1 MNLILIDKDR
11 DDFTSPT
18 RVKLC
23 GRRFDH
29 IKKVH
34 RAGLGDS
41 LATGIINGKM
51 GTGTIT
57 DVSTEHLEMELVLN
71 HDPPPTLELTL
82 VMALPRPKMLR
93 RILEATASLGVKQ
106 IYLINSWRVE
116 KGFWS
121 TPVIE
126 QASIDKALVLGL
138 EQACDTIM
146 PQVFLRRFFTPFVNE
161 ELDTIA
167 GKTLRLAAHP
177 KGNTTCPCHPQ
188 TSVTLAMGPEGGF
201 IQREIESFERL
212 GFTGVTLGPRILRIE
227 TAVPYLI
234 SRLFA

>member
-1 MNLILIDKDR
+1 MNLILIDGEKDY
-11 DDFTSPT
+11 FTSPT
-18 RVKLC
+18 RVKLH
-23 GRRFDH
+23 GRRFEH

-34 RAGLGDS
+34 RACLGDS
-41 LATGIINGKM
+41 LAAGIINGRM

-57 DVSTEHLEMELVLN
+57 DISTDHLEMELILN
-71 HDPPPTLELTL
+71 HDPPPALEVTL

-93 RILEATASLGVKQ
+93 RILEALASLGVKQ

-121 TPVIE
+121 TPVLE
-126 QASIDKALVLGL
+126 QTSIDKALLLGL
-138 EQACDTIM
+138 EQAGDTVM
-146 PQVFLRRFFTPFVNE
+146 PRVSLRRFFTPFVNE

-167 GKTLRLAAHP
+167 GSTLRLAAHP
-177 KGNTTCPCHPQ
+177 KGLTACPCHPG
-188 TSVTLAMGPEGGF
+188 TGVTLAMGPEGGF
-201 IQREIESFERL
+201 IQKEIDSFERL
-212 GFTGVTLGPRILRIE
+212 GFTCVTLGPRILRLE